1 MLTRVVRRQELPRL
15 AEVCGIESDVDV
27 EVSFR
32 IDDHGR
38 VHVTAEL
45 SATVNLDCYLCN
57 EMVTWRLQTA
67 FDAVVAF
74 DEIQAGEWSEL
85 TGANGGQMEQIIVVS
100 GQTLD
105 VAELIEDELILGL
118 PLQARC
124 EQGCAETPEMRYD
137 DGHSEA
143 AQVALSD
150 RQMPFA
156 GLRELIAESDFA
168 PNDRDKGSN

>member
-1 MLTRVVRRQELPRL
+1 M
-15 AEVCGIESDVDV
+15 AEVCGIDDDVDV
-27 EVSFR
+27 EASFR
-32 IDDHGR
+32 IDDYGR
-38 VHVTAEL
+38 VHVAVEL

-57 EMVTWRLQTA
+57 EAVTWRLQTA
-67 FDAVVAF
+67 FDAVVVF
-74 DEIQAGEWSEL
+74 DETQAGEWSDL
-85 TGANGGQMEQIIVVS
+85 TAASGGKIGQIIVVS
-100 GQTLD
+100 GQTLN

-124 EQGCAETPEMRYD
+124 EQGCAEIPEMRYD
-137 DGHSEA
+137 DGYSEA
-143 AQVALSD
+143 AQVAPSD

>member
-1 MLTRVVRRQELPRL
+1 M
-15 AEVCGIESDVDV
+15 AEVCGLDGHVDV

-38 VHVTAEL
+38 VRASAEL
-45 SATVNLDCYLCN
+45 SAMVNLDCYLCS
-57 EMVTWRLQTA
+57 EMVTRRLQTA

-85 TGANGGQMEQIIVVS
+85 AGANGGQTEQIIVVY

-143 AQVALSD
+143 AQVAPSD

-168 PNDRDKGSN
+168 PSGRDKGNN

>member
-1 MLTRVVRRQELPRL
+1 M
-15 AEVCGIESDVDV
+15 AEVCGIEGDVDV

-32 IDDHGR
+32 VDDHGR

-45 SATVNLDCYLCN
+45 SAMVNLDCYLCN
-57 EMVTWRLQTA
+57 EMLTWRLETA

-85 TGANGGQMEQIIVVS
+85 AGANGGQTEQIIVVS

-124 EQGCAETPEMRYD
+124 ERGCAETPEMRYD